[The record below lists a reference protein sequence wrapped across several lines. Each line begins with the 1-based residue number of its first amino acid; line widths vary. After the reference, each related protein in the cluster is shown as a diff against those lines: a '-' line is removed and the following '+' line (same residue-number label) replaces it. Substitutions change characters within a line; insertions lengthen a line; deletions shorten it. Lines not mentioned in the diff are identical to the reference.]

1 MSESTAHSDP
11 GYPAA
16 LIVYYIS
23 LYAFYSQSL
32 DHHPLFWL
40 GTVWP
45 PFFLKKRVIIL
56 LNNSKRW
63 NWEALEFRLV
73 IVPGQGRWMLVKSEL
88 FMHCTHHPPGSV
100 QPGHGPLLQHH
111 HTHTHSCMHG
121 HTHVRSTT
129 CTEWRPL
136 GGGCH
141 GINSSHLK
149 VTVKMIL
156 YFLLTMCYFLCVFYT
171 IFDYQ
176 MDTLMT
182 CSSSYFIE
190 SVKPWLTTFFIL
202 AFEIKCIW
210 FLLKIK
216 NKIIM

>member
-111 HTHTHSCMHG
+111 THTLVYAWTHTREVNHMHRVKATRRRMPRNKLIASESDG
-121 HTHVRSTT
+121 KDDTLLSTYYVLLFM
-129 CTEWRPL
+129 R
-136 GGGCH
+136 
-141 GINSSHLK
+141 
-149 VTVKMIL
+149 IL
-156 YFLLTMCYFLCVFYT
+156 YYFWLSNGYFDDVF
-171 IFDYQ
+171 I
-176 MDTLMT
+176 
-182 CSSSYFIE
+182 I
-190 SVKPWLTTFFIL
+190 IL
-202 AFEIKCIW
+202 YWEC
-210 FLLKIK
+210 
-216 NKIIM
+216 